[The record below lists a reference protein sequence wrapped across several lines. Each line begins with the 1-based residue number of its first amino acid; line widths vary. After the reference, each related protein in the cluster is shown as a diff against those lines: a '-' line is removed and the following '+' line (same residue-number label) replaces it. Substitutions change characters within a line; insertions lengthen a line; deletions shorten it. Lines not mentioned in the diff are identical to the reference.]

1 MLKKLIAAD
10 GEGNWEAHFKE
21 NQRLIINLYTLWV
34 NIPRIYAKITKRV
47 SLI

>member
-21 NQRLIINLYTLWV
+21 NQRLIINKHYGS
-34 NIPRIYAKITKRV
+34 IYLEFMRKLPKEY
-47 SLI
+47 L